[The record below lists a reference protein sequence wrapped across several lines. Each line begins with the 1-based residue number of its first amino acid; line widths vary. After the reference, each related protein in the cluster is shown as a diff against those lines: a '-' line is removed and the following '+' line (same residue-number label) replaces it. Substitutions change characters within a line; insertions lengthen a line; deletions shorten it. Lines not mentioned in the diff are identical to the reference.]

1 MIRLVKEEDLK
12 EILYIYNDAI
22 KNTTAVYTYDETT
35 LEERHK
41 WFNTKVEN
49 NQPVIVYE
57 VDGQVAGFCN
67 IRIFQRL
74 ASISIYN

>member
-49 NQPVIVYE
+49 NQP
-57 VDGQVAGFCN
+57 
-67 IRIFQRL
+67 
-74 ASISIYN
+74 